1 MRYNNNYFSLM
12 ITRNSISNFYKVFI
26 LAALFTMASCGGVS
40 SEVTIKGRIDG
51 AEHTL
56 ILLREASHDRIATID
71 TARTDANGNF
81 EFIINAETPRFIL
94 LQAEGEA
101 EPIVL
106 LVEPNDEVLIAAEKG
121 QLATSYSVSGS
132 KGSRLVRDLNLRL
145 NRAVAKIDSLSALFR
160 SSVDSA
166 NFNQIKK
173 DVDSAYLST
182 IDEHRRYTVN
192 FVKENRYSLAAILA
206 LYQQYDQTRAV
217 LNKREDFELFKLVD
231 SSLYPL
237 YPNNPMVASLNSNVK
252 KISTQLK
259 LYDKRSEMLGQG
271 QRVPNLKLP
280 LVSNDTISL
289 WQVGKRYILLDFW
302 ATWCDDCA
310 GKNSELKALYEKFA
324 SKGFEVIQI
333 AVDDDEQQLLNE
345 IRADSIPWLVVTDF
359 RQWESPILDSLSINS
374 IPSNYLIDRNG
385 IILERNISIDQLEQ
399 LLEKN

>member
-1 MRYNNNYFSLM
+1 
-12 ITRNSISNFYKVFI
+12 
-26 LAALFTMASCGGVS
+26 MASCGGVS

>member
-1 MRYNNNYFSLM
+1 M
-12 ITRNSISNFYKVFI
+12 IKRNSIVNFYKVFI
-26 LAALFTMASCGGVS
+26 LAAFFIIVSCGGVS
-40 SEVTIKGRIDG
+40 SEVTIKGRLDG
-51 AEHTL
+51 AEYTL

-259 LYDKRSEMLGQG
+259 LYDKRSEMLSLG

-280 LVSNDTISL
+280 LVSSDTVSL
-289 WQVGKRYILLDFW
+289 WQVGKRYILLYFW

-310 GKNSELKALYEKFA
+310 GKNIQLKGLYEKYA

-333 AVDDDEQQLLNE
+333 AVDDDKQQLLNE
-345 IRADSIPWLVVTDF
+345 IRADSIPWLVATDF

-399 LLEKN
+399 FLDKK